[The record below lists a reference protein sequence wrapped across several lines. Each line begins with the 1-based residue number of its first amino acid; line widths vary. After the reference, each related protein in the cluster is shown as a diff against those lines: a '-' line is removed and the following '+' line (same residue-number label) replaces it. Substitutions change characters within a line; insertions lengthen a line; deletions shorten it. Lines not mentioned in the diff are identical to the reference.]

1 VDMDIPAA
9 RFFEDAGRRQLAFGI
24 LTTRPQ
30 QRRSGVQRRLEI
42 LRVSRG
48 GIFVEQF
55 LQRGSAEAGADQ
67 RCHGGGNRS
76 AGQQDDA
83 GDGQWREVFDL
94 VCEARRQ
101 QFRLAP
107 ARLVRRGQRIVRG
120 QN

>member
-1 VDMDIPAA
+1 MDTPAA

-24 LTTRPQ
+24 LTARPQ

-42 LRVSRG
+42 LRVPRG
-48 GIFVEQF
+48 GVFVEQF
-55 LQRGSAEAGADQ
+55 LQGGSAEASADQ
-67 RCHGGGNRS
+67 RCHGGGNRP

-83 GDGQWREVFDL
+83 GNGQWHDIFDL
-94 VCEARRQ
+94 VGEARRQ

-107 ARLVRRGQRIVRG
+107 TRLVSRGQRIVRG